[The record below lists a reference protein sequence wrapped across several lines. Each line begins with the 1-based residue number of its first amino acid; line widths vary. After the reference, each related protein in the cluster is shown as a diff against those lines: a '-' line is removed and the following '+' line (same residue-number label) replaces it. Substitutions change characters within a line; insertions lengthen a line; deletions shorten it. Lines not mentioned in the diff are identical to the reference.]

1 MAETVTTKARV
12 WADLGLFWAAA
23 IWGSTF
29 FIVKGALEDIDPVIL
44 VGYRFM
50 LAGLI
55 LLVYVLASGRNLK
68 HHWGPAAFLA
78 VVLWLLYIP
87 QTVGL
92 EYTTAS
98 NSGFITGLFVAFV
111 PVFMW
116 CLFRKRPGKIDIMAT
131 LVALG
136 GLWILTGGMHDVN
149 RGDILTLLAA
159 VTYALHILFVDKYLK
174 QGVDPVVLTCQQF
187 LLVGALSLL
196 AGLVLDLP
204 FGINSTETIWVVL
217 FLAIFPTFTAFLIQ
231 VLAQRITAPF
241 KVSLIFSLEPV
252 FAAMFAWTLGGEGFV
267 THRAL
272 GGLLIFSALVI
283 SSFGSPRQ
291 KA

>member
-1 MAETVTTKARV
+1 MSEAPSAKARV
-12 WADLGLFWAAA
+12 MADLGLFWSAA

-29 FIVKGALEDIDPVIL
+29 FIVKGALENIDPIIL

-55 LLVYVLASGRNLK
+55 LLIYVLASGRSLR
-68 HHWGPAAFLA
+68 HHWGPAAFLSI
-78 VVLWLLYIP
+78 VLWLLYIP
-87 QTVGL
+87 QTIGL

-111 PVFMW
+111 PLFMW
-116 CLFRKRPGKIDIMAT
+116 AIFRKRPGRIDIMAT
-131 LVALG
+131 LIALA

-149 RGDILTLLAA
+149 RGDMLTLLAA

-174 QGVDPVVLTCQQF
+174 QGADPFVLTCQQF
-187 LLVGALSLL
+187 LLVGAFSLV

-204 FGINSTETIWVVL
+204 FEVSSTDVIWVVL

-252 FAAMFAWTLGGEGFV
+252 FAALFAWTLGGEDFV

-283 SSFGSPRQ
+283 SSFGSAR
-291 KA
+291 KKV